1 MIATLV
7 RPPIFCYLLKE
18 IYDLNL
24 LRMAMTNRQVSRTKY
39 CHLFSLPK
47 IHHVKIIKMYF
58 KSPKER
64 NIGKPSIPDDDNS
77 MLLPHFSMH
86 SSTPILLYTRKS
98 FVIEAAEQSDAILM
112 DSSNC
117 K

>member
-1 MIATLV
+1 
-7 RPPIFCYLLKE
+7 
-18 IYDLNL
+18 
-24 LRMAMTNRQVSRTKY
+24 
-39 CHLFSLPK
+39 
-47 IHHVKIIKMYF
+47 MYF

-77 MLLPHFSMH
+77 MLLTHFSMH
-86 SSTPILLYTRKS
+86 SSTPILYTRKP

>member
-1 MIATLV
+1 M
-7 RPPIFCYLLKE
+7 Y
-18 IYDLNL
+18 
-24 LRMAMTNRQVSRTKY
+24 
-39 CHLFSLPK
+39 
-47 IHHVKIIKMYF
+47 KIIEMYF

-64 NIGKPSIPDDDNS
+64 NNIGKPSIPDDDNS

-86 SSTPILLYTRKS
+86 SSTPILLYTRKP

>member
-1 MIATLV
+1 
-7 RPPIFCYLLKE
+7 
-18 IYDLNL
+18 
-24 LRMAMTNRQVSRTKY
+24 
-39 CHLFSLPK
+39 
-47 IHHVKIIKMYF
+47 MYF

-64 NIGKPSIPDDDNS
+64 NIGKPSITDDDNS

-86 SSTPILLYTRKS
+86 SSTPILLYTRKP
-98 FVIEAAEQSDAILM
+98 FVIEAAEQSDATLM